1 MAFIV
6 DGVAHIPLQKS
17 KGRKRMFAL
26 IDEED
31 YDRVSHLKWY
41 AVASGKTFY
50 ARATSGILSAHL
62 YGMHS
67 FVMRAKKG
75 QRVDHENGNGLDNR
89 KVNLRKATPAQNT
102 WNSFKRSDPC
112 SSKFKGVI
120 FTSSGKWAA
129 SITRNGEHQVI
140 GLFDDEA
147 EAARAYDEKAIL
159 LFGEFAKTND
169 AMGLFESDRAN
180 RVTASDMLF
189 DPRSIGEFKA
199 ATPGRIF
206 DGNENVGD
214 RAAVG
219 VVIGLCKHPRTR
231 QTMYRL
237 DTGAKVHMDAYMG
250 RHPSSE
256 ELAFMRASQK

>member
-1 MAFIV
+1 
-6 DGVAHIPLQKS
+6 
-17 KGRKRMFAL
+17 MFAL
-26 IDEED
+26 VDEED
-31 YDRVSHLKWY
+31 YDRVSSFKWY

-50 ARATSGILSAHL
+50 ARATSGLLAAHL
-62 YGMHS
+62 FGMHS
-67 FVMRAKKG
+67 FVMRAQKG

-89 KVNLRKATPAQNT
+89 KVNLRKATAAQNA
-102 WNSFKRSDPC
+102 WNSFKRDDPC
-112 SSKFKGVI
+112 SSKFKGVML
-120 FTSSGKWAA
+120 TSSGRWAA
-129 SITRNGEHQVI
+129 SITRNGDHEVI

-147 EAARAYDEKAIL
+147 TAARAYDEKAIL
-159 LFGEFAKTND
+159 LFGEFAKTNE
-169 AMGLFESDRAN
+169 AMGLFDGDRAS
-180 RVTASDMLF
+180 RVTASDMMF

-219 VVIGLCKHPRTR
+219 VVIGLCTHPRTR

-256 ELAFMRASQK
+256 ELAFMRAGQK